1 MVDSTIYAA
10 GIGGLLGGLIWQGL
24 LPYLIKRREAE
35 INGQPIPNFAKE
47 YMTTMLISTI
57 TGLIAIFMSIETFE
71 KTIANATSILI
82 AAGIGFSFTYTVLG
96 ISNTIVDLQLK
107 KAKLQKE
114 SKISSNSVERG
125 GMEES

>member
-35 INGQPIPNFAKE
+35 INGQPIPSFAKE